1 MSLQDSVMTALKTA
15 MKSKDSVALT
25 ALRSIKSAIL
35 LARTSGSDVAI
46 TEEDEF
52 KLLQKLVKQRRDSAS
67 IFTDQNRLDLA
78 EPELAEVEVISQF
91 LPQMLEA
98 SEVENVVLETI
109 DSLGASGMKDMGRV
123 MGVVSKTLAGKTD
136 GKTSSLSN
144 YINFSSEP
152 NKLFKMFKL

>member
-67 IFTDQNRLDLA
+67 IFTEQNRLDLA

-98 SEVENVVLETI
+98 SEVEKVVVETI
-109 DSLGASGMKDMGRV
+109 ASLGASGMKDMGRV
-123 MGVVSKTLAGKTD
+123 MGVVSKILVGKTD
-136 GKTSSLSN
+136 GKTISTLVKAKLS
-144 YINFSSEP
+144 
-152 NKLFKMFKL
+152 

>member
-1 MSLQDSVMTALKTA
+1 MSLQDSVMIALKTA

-98 SEVENVVLETI
+98 SEVEKVVVETI
-109 DSLGASGMKDMGRV
+109 ASLGASGMKDMGRV
-123 MGVVSKTLAGKTD
+123 MGVVSKILAGKTD
-136 GKTSSLSN
+136 GKTISTLVKAKLS
-144 YINFSSEP
+144 
-152 NKLFKMFKL
+152 

>member
-15 MKSKDSVALT
+15 MKSKDTVALT
-25 ALRSIKSAIL
+25 SLRSIKSAIL
-35 LARTSGSDVAI
+35 LARTSGADVAL

-52 KLLQKLVKQRRDSAS
+52 KILQKLVKQRRDSAS
-67 IFTDQNRLDLA
+67 IFTEQNRLDLA

-136 GKTSSLSN
+136 GKTISTLVKAKLS
-144 YINFSSEP
+144 
-152 NKLFKMFKL
+152 

>member
-15 MKSKDSVALT
+15 MKSKDTLALT
-25 ALRSIKSAIL
+25 SLRSIKSAIL
-35 LARTSGSDVAI
+35 LARTSGADVAM

-52 KLLQKLVKQRRDSAS
+52 KILQKLVKQRRDSAS
-67 IFTDQNRLDLA
+67 IFTEQNRLDLA

-98 SEVENVVLETI
+98 SEVEKVVVQTI

-136 GKTSSLSN
+136 GKTISTLVKAKLS
-144 YINFSSEP
+144 
-152 NKLFKMFKL
+152 

>member
-15 MKSKDSVALT
+15 MKSKDTVALT
-25 ALRSIKSAIL
+25 ALRSVKSAIL
-35 LARTSGSDVAI
+35 IAQTSGANPVM

-52 KLLQKLVKQRRDSAS
+52 KLLQKLVKQRRDSAT
-67 IFTDQNRLDLA
+67 IFTEQNRLDLA

-98 SEVENVVLETI
+98 SEVEKVVVETI
-109 DSLGASGMKDMGRV
+109 ASLGASGMKDMGRV

-136 GKTSSLSN
+136 GKTISTLVKAKLS
-144 YINFSSEP
+144 
-152 NKLFKMFKL
+152 

>member
-98 SEVENVVLETI
+98 SEVEKVVVETI
-109 DSLGASGMKDMGRV
+109 NSLGASGMKDMGRV
-123 MGVVSKTLAGKTD
+123 MGVVSKILVGKTD
-136 GKTSSLSN
+136 GKTISTLVKAKLS
-144 YINFSSEP
+144 
-152 NKLFKMFKL
+152 